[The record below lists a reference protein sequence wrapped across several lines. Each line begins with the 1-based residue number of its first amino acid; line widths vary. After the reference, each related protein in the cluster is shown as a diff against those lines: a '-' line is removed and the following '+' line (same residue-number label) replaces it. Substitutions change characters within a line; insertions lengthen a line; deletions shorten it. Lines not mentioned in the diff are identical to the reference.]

1 MAGVTGRAIPR
12 PEDVLGYAVGTE
24 RRLPDWH
31 EIVAY
36 FDRLAAA
43 SDLIDVERLGTS
55 TAGLPYLAVTISAP
69 ENLARRDT
77 LRRHLGRLYD
87 PRGLDA
93 ATEQRIVEDGK
104 VTAFFLCT
112 QHSNEL
118 GAALMTLE
126 LAADLASGDDPET
139 LDILENVVTVIVP
152 THNPDGHQMI
162 VEWYRRWLD
171 TPYEGQP
178 MPWLY
183 HPYVGHDNNRD
194 WFMLTQVETRLYA
207 ALHNR
212 EHPQL
217 VFDMHQM
224 GRDGARFMVPPFID
238 PLDPNQDPVIQ
249 QGFADLG
256 TAIATRLT
264 AAGKAGVA
272 TNIIFD
278 NYSPSLAYGNYH
290 GSVDLLS
297 EAASVRLATSVTIEE
312 DKLKVERGFDPRKRT
327 WNHPMPWQGGA
338 WTLRD
343 IVEYDRLAAL
353 AFLEH
358 AARNRRQWLRNY
370 AGIMR
375 RTVEREYGPG
385 KSAFAFLIPRDQ
397 DDPVTTFELL
407 ETLALG
413 GVEVEQAQADFTA
426 DGVEYPAGTSVIRLG
441 QPAGNFAKTLLEVQD
456 YPDLRRWPDGPPAP
470 PYDIAGHTLPLQMGV
485 RCIQVER
492 PFDVAAARLSVADPV
507 RPRGTLYGA
516 DGRGWTIAPQ
526 TNAAVLAVNRLLG
539 AGHEVLRLHAAATVD
554 DRVLAPGTYV
564 VPFASGMRETL
575 ETLSHDTGIDAMS
588 FTALLDAPLAR
599 LRLPRIGIYQSWRPA
614 IDEGWLRWILEH
626 YAQPYQTL
634 HDADIRQGRLRDR
647 FDTIVLPQQKP
658 EDILKGN
665 PEKNDYKEPYPP
677 EYVGGLGQLGVDAL
691 IDFVEHGGTLVALD
705 SACDFAIKHLY
716 LPVRNVVEGL
726 PEEEFYCPGSLLRLL
741 FDDPGHPLAFGMQ
754 RHAVALF
761 MKSPVF
767 EPVQRGAR
775 LDDRVRVVGSYPLY
789 EPNLSGWILG
799 ADKLAGKAAL
809 VEVSLGRGRVVL
821 VGFRAHFRAQARG
834 TYRVLFNALQPSV
847 EEWVELG

>member
-1 MAGVTGRAIPR
+1 VTDGAIPT
-12 PEDVLGYAVGTE
+12 PEAMLGYAMGTA

-31 EIVAY
+31 EILSYYDA
-36 FDRLAAA
+36 LAAA
-43 SDLIDVERLGTS
+43 SNRVEIERLGES
-55 TAGLPYLAVTISAP
+55 TDGLPYLVVTISSP
-69 ENLARRDT
+69 ENLARRAE
-77 LRRHLGRLYD
+77 LRQQLGQLYD
-87 PRGLDA
+87 PRNLDP
-93 ATEQRIVEDGK
+93 EDERRIIDEGK
-104 VTAFFLCT
+104 VTAFLLCT
-112 QHSNEL
+112 QHSNEI

-126 LAADLASGDDPET
+126 LASEMAASDDLEMLEI
-139 LDILENVVTVIVP
+139 LDNVVTVIIP
-152 THNPDGHQMI
+152 SHNPDGHQMI
-162 VEWYRRWLD
+162 VEWYRQWLD

-183 HPYVGHDNNRD
+183 HRYVGHDNNRD
-194 WFMLTQVETRLYA
+194 WFMLTQAETRLYA

-256 TAIATRLT
+256 TAIAARLT

-297 EAASVRLATSVTIEE
+297 EAASVRLATPVTIDE
-312 DKLKVERGFDPRKRT
+312 DKLKAERGFDPRKRT
-327 WNHPMPWQGGA
+327 WNHPMPWPGGE
-338 WTLRD
+338 WTLQE

-375 RTVEREYGPG
+375 RTVQREYGPG
-385 KSAFAFLIPRDQ
+385 KSPFAFLIAEQQ
-397 DDPVTTFELL
+397 DDPGTAFELL

-413 GVEVEQAQADFTA
+413 GVETEQATQAFSA
-426 DGVEYPAGTSVIRLG
+426 DGVSYPAGTWVIRLG
-441 QPAGNFAKTLLEVQD
+441 QPAGNFAKTLLELQQ

-485 RCIQVER
+485 RCVQVAN
-492 PFDVAAARLSVADPV
+492 PFDMPDGLLQQRAPERSPGRLTGEGRFGWAIS
-507 RPRGTLYGA
+507 PR
-516 DGRGWTIAPQ
+516 
-526 TNAAVLAVNRLLG
+526 TNRSVLAANRLLA
-539 AGHEVLRLHAAATVD
+539 AGHDLLRLHFDFSTNGLS
-554 DRVLAPGTYV
+554 LAPGSYV
-564 VPFASGMRETL
+564 LQPADSVRDTL
-575 ETLSHDTGIDAMS
+575 ESLAAEIGVDVVGLDEP
-588 FTALLDAPLAR
+588 LDATLAR
-599 LRLPRIGIYQSWRPA
+599 VQPPRVGVYQSWRPS
-614 IDEGWLRWILEH
+614 IDEGWVRWIFEE
-626 YAQPYQTL
+626 YEQPYATL
-634 HDADIRQGRLRDR
+634 HDADIRQGALRER

-658 EDILKGN
+658 EEILNGN
-665 PEKNDYKEPYPP
+665 PHKNDYKEPYPP

-691 IDFVEHGGTLVALD
+691 RDFVELGGTLVALD
-705 SACDFAIKHLY
+705 SACEFAIKHLY

-726 PEEEFYCPGSLLRLL
+726 SEEEFYCPGSLLRLI
-741 FDDPGHPLAFGMQ
+741 FDDPSHPLAFGMR
-754 RHAVALF
+754 RHEVGLF

-767 EPVQRGAR
+767 EPLSRDGLADTR
-775 LDDRVRVVGSYPLY
+775 MRVVASYPVY

-799 ADKLAGKAAL
+799 SDKLAGKAAVL
-809 VEVSLGRGRVVL
+809 EVGLGAGRVVL
-821 VGFRAHFRAQARG
+821 IGFRAQFRAQARG
-834 TYRVLFNALQPSV
+834 TYRVLFNALQLPPS
-847 EEWVELG
+847 EWVDIG